1 MIAEVR
7 EESDNIMKSLAQQNT
22 SIQQREI
29 SAEERRLENEM
40 SSNKLQSSIQLRD
53 REIKNMDGELK
64 KVKEFVRWAH
74 EQFKVDSKDNET
86 LLDGMERIKSAILK
100 TIKSGP
106 K

>member
-1 MIAEVR
+1 
-7 EESDNIMKSLAQQNT
+7 
-22 SIQQREI
+22 
-29 SAEERRLENEM
+29 
-40 SSNKLQSSIQLRD
+40 
-53 REIKNMDGELK
+53 MDGELK